1 MTYLI
6 TPKLAH
12 TLTTAFDETYHV
24 ELHEFQR
31 VNELQNPDYDPTSA
45 YSRKHPVGTNI
56 WYIHEMRKLWW
67 ERIGACSYGW
77 EEGGGM
83 PFKKILIQEIPK
95 FSKLFTIDD
104 YNRRVITML
113 EQFFNN
119 KKFDT
124 NDISLVARNKLIKL
138 FKSFLVPQ
146 VKYLVN

>member
-24 ELHEFQR
+24 ELQEFHR
-31 VNELQNPDYDPTSA
+31 VNELQNPDYDPNTA
-45 YSRKHPVGTNI
+45 YSRIHPVGTNI
-56 WYIHEMRKLWW
+56 WYIQEMRKLWW
-67 ERIGACSYGW
+67 ERLGACSYGW
-77 EEGGGM
+77 EEGCGM
-83 PFKKILIQEIPK
+83 PLKKILIQEIPK
-95 FSKLFTIDD
+95 FSKLFTSDD

-119 KKFDT
+119 KKLST

-138 FKSFLVPQ
+138 FKSLLDPQ